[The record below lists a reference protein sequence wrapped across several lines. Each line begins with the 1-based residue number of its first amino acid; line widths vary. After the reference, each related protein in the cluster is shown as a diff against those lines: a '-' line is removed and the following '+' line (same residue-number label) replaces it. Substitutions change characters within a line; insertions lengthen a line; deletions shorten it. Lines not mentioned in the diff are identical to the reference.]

1 MQRLA
6 ADGARIAQTLSKPH
20 CPMTRPLLFTPLTL
34 RDVTFRNR
42 VVIAPMA
49 TYSAVDGIAQDFH
62 FAHWGR
68 LVLGGAGCVFVEATA
83 VTDQGRITNG
93 DLGIWSD
100 AHIPALKRIAAF
112 MKAQKVV
119 PAIQLAH
126 AGRKGAMQRP
136 WFGNGALTAEDF
148 ARGEKKWDTV
158 APTAEPMAAGHIVP
172 RPLTVADLAVLK
184 GQWVDAARRAVE
196 AGFDVLEIHNAH
208 GYLMHQFLSPISNT
222 RTDAYGGD
230 LAGRMRFPLE
240 VAQALRAAW
249 PQDKPV
255 FVRVSAV
262 DGLEG
267 GWTLDDT
274 VVYAKELKAR
284 GIDVVDCSSGGLFG
298 SATAARVKRTWGFQ
312 VPYAERVRREA
323 GIKSM
328 AVGLI
333 VDPLFAEDILQK
345 GQADLIAIARE
356 ALVNPCWPQMAEIA
370 LGRKAFDAM
379 DDWPVQYGWWLKLR
393 ERSIEQIRADE
404 AAARKSA

>member
-1 MQRLA
+1 
-6 ADGARIAQTLSKPH
+6 
-20 CPMTRPLLFTPLTL
+20 MTSPLLFTPESI

-83 VTDQGRITNG
+83 VTEQGRITNG
-93 DLGIWSD
+93 DLGLWSD
-100 AHIPALKRIAAF
+100 AHIPALKRIADF
-112 MKAQKVV
+112 MKAQNVV

-126 AGRKGAMQRP
+126 AGRKGSMQRP
-136 WFGNGALTAEDF
+136 WFGNGALTEADF

-158 APTAEPMAAGHIVP
+158 APTAEPMAEGHIVP
-172 RPLTVADLAVLK
+172 HALSIPELATLK
-184 GQWVDAARRAVE
+184 DDWVSAARRSVA

-222 RTDAYGGD
+222 RNDSYGGD
-230 LAGRMRFPLE
+230 LKGRMRFPLE
-240 VAQALRAAW
+240 VAEALREVW

-262 DGLEG
+262 DGLDG
-267 GWTLDDT
+267 GWTMDDT
-274 VVYAKELKAR
+274 VIYARELKTR
-284 GIDVVDCSSGGLFG
+284 GIDLIDCSSGGLFG
-298 SATAARVKRTWGFQ
+298 SATAARLKRTWGFQ
-312 VPYAERVRREA
+312 VPYAERVRRDT
-323 GIKSM
+323 GIKTM

-333 VDPLFAEDILQK
+333 VDPFFAEQILQK
-345 GQADLIAIARE
+345 EQADLIAIARE

-370 LGRKAFDAM
+370 LGRKPSEAM
-379 DDWPVQYGWWLKLR
+379 DDWPVQYGWWLKHR
-393 ERSIEQIRADE
+393 ERTLEQIRADE
-404 AAARKSA
+404 AEARQTGT

>member
-1 MQRLA
+1 MNQPVA
-6 ADGARIAQTLSKPH
+6 NK
-20 CPMTRPLLFTPLTL
+20 PLLFTPITL
-34 RDVTFRNR
+34 RDVTFKNR

-49 TYSAVDGIAQDFH
+49 TYSALDGIAQDFH
-62 FAHWGR
+62 FAHLGR

-93 DLGIWSD
+93 DLGIWSG
-100 AHIPALKRIAAF
+100 AHVPALRRIADF
-112 MKAQKVV
+112 MKAQNVV

-126 AGRKGAMQRP
+126 AGRKGSMQRP

-158 APTAEPMAAGHIVP
+158 APTAEPMAEGHIVP
-172 RPLTVADLAVLK
+172 HRLSIPELASLK
-184 GQWVDAARRAVE
+184 EDWVNAAKRSIS

-222 RTDAYGGD
+222 RDDGYGGD
-230 LAGRMRFPLE
+230 LKGRMRFPLE
-240 VAQALRAAW
+240 VAQAIREVW
-249 PQDKPV
+249 PQHKPV
-255 FVRVSAV
+255 FVRISAV
-262 DGLEG
+262 DGLDG
-267 GWTLDDT
+267 GWNMDDT
-274 VVYAKELKAR
+274 VVYAMELKAR
-284 GIDVVDCSSGGLFG
+284 GIDVIDCSSGGLFG

-312 VPYAERVRREA
+312 VPYAERVRHEA

-333 VDPLFAEDILQK
+333 VDPFFAEDILQK

-370 LGRKAFDAM
+370 LGRKASDAM
-379 DDWPVQYGWWLKLR
+379 DDWPLQYGWWLKHR
-393 ERSIEQIRADE
+393 ERSIAQIRADE
-404 AAARKSA
+404 DAASDG